1 MTRSGTSIGTSIGTS
16 TGTRI
21 GLTFDTE
28 SDEERVLTAH
38 ALEAIGDVL
47 FLEANDSLPA
57 QLQLQRP
64 DIVLN
69 LARGGDAPARRLHVP
84 SFLEYFDI
92 PYIGSDAVTHAMC
105 VERPRMKQ
113 ALAYHGI
120 RSAGFTVVDSLS
132 QLAPFAHRTFPVA
145 IRRARGVSSC
155 FALLLAHDFDELESI
170 ASELLSAS
178 TESIL
183 VEPFLAGESFAC
195 TILGN
200 GDDAVSLP
208 IVRVANDDL
217 VPPASRRHECPARIS
232 DGLAEDIETIAI
244 RAFFALNC
252 RDVAR
257 VDIRLDDRGVPNVC
271 AVDPLPSFAPGS
283 AGGVVLPA
291 SRAAGLDDDE
301 MVQRCLLL
309 AADRVGLD
317 VPKAPVFSRLFRRTP
332 PGGTRV
338 R

>member
-1 MTRSGTSIGTSIGTS
+1 MTRIGTRIGTRKA
-16 TGTRI
+16 TRI
-21 GLTFDTE
+21 GLTYDAPL
-28 SDEERVLTAH
+28 DEERALTAH

-47 FLEANDSLPA
+47 FLEANDSLPT
-57 QLQLQRP
+57 QLQQQRP
-64 DIVLN
+64 DIVVN
-69 LARGGDAPARRLHVP
+69 LARGSDAPARRVHIP
-84 SFLEYFDI
+84 AFLEYFDI
-92 PYIGSDAVTHAMC
+92 PYLGSDAVTHATC

-120 RSAGFTVVDSLS
+120 RSTGFTVVESLS
-132 QLAPFAHRTFPVA
+132 QLAPFAQRTFPVA

-170 ASELLSAS
+170 ASELLTAS
-178 TESIL
+178 SEAIL
-183 VEPFLAGESFAC
+183 VEPFLVGESFAC

-200 GDDAVSLP
+200 GDDVVSLP

-217 VPPASRRHECPARIS
+217 EPPASRRHECPARIS
-232 DGLAEDIETIAI
+232 HGLAEDIESIAI

-317 VPKAPVFSRLFRRTP
+317 VPKAPVFSPLRRRTP
-332 PGGTRV
+332 PGGTRL

>member
-1 MTRSGTSIGTSIGTS
+1 MTRIGTRIGTRIA
-16 TGTRI
+16 TRI
-21 GLTFDTE
+21 GLTYDAP
-28 SDEERVLTAH
+28 SDEERALTAH
-38 ALEAIGDVL
+38 ALEAIGAVL

-57 QLQLQRP
+57 QLQQQRP

-69 LARGGDAPARRLHVP
+69 LARGSDAPARRVHVP
-84 SFLEYFDI
+84 AFLEYFDI
-92 PYIGSDAVTHAMC
+92 PYIGSDTVTHATC

-113 ALAYHGI
+113 AL
-120 RSAGFTVVDSLS
+120 
-132 QLAPFAHRTFPVA
+132 
-145 IRRARGVSSC
+145 
-155 FALLLAHDFDELESI
+155 E
-170 ASELLSAS
+170 
-178 TESIL
+178 
-183 VEPFLAGESFAC
+183 
-195 TILGN
+195 
-200 GDDAVSLP
+200 
-208 IVRVANDDL
+208 
-217 VPPASRRHECPARIS
+217 PPASRRHECPARIS
-232 DGLAEDIETIAI
+232 HGLAEGIESIAI

-309 AADRVGLD
+309 ASDRVGLD
-317 VPKAPVFSRLFRRTP
+317 VPKAPVFSPLRRRTP